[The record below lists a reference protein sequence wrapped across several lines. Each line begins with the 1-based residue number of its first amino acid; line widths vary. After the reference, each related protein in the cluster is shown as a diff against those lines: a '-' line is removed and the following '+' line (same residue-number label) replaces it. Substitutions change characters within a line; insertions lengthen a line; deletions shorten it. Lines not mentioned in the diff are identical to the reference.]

1 MSVKLLDVNTINKIA
16 AGEVV
21 ERPASVVKELVE
33 NAIDAGA
40 SRIAVE
46 IQNGGK
52 TYIKVSDN
60 GVGMN
65 GEDASLAIRSHAT
78 SKLSSVNDLQL
89 VTTLGFRG
97 EALPTI
103 AAVSKFSM
111 WTRQEGNELGTLV
124 RLTGGHD
131 QLIEPQGCALGTTV
145 LVEDLFFNTPARKKF
160 LKQASSESGKISEF
174 LMKLA
179 LSRPSIAFKLIN
191 GNKLSMSTPGSGKLI
206 ECVESIY
213 GRDIAES
220 MMLIEFKDRR
230 DENFRINGLVSKP
243 NVVKSYRSCQTFIV
257 NGRVIGNRMISK
269 AIEDAYLSL
278 VPKGNYPL
286 VVLSIELAPSMLDF
300 NVHPQKAEVRFE
312 DDGEIYRAVR
322 YAVTQALERRQF
334 ANEDDADELS
344 KIAAP
349 TPVKKEPPPPIEK
362 PIDKPIDKPIEKPI
376 EKPIDKP
383 SIDKPI
389 EKSIE
394 KPIEKPK
401 SEPPERSLFEERMEP
416 KKIIPIGQVAL
427 CYIVAKGDDGLY
439 LVDQHAAHERI
450 IFDRLSGY
458 TDGIPAQQLLMP
470 QPLDFDEREQRVIEN
485 NLELFH
491 QLGFTLE
498 RGGDGVWRLAEVPV
512 DVIDADAESM
522 LREILSSLPTM
533 DTSFGDDEQQKKVLA
548 KNIREACLAMTAC
561 RAAIKAGQELNV
573 RQMQTLLN
581 ELAKTKYPY
590 TCPHGRPTII
600 EFDSDR
606 LATMFKRKGF

>member
-33 NAIDAGA
+33 NAIDAQA
-40 SRIAVE
+40 TRIAVE

-60 GVGMN
+60 GIGMN
-65 GEDASLAIRSHAT
+65 REDASLAIRSHAT
-78 SKLSSVNDLQL
+78 SKLTSASNLQL

-103 AAVSKFSM
+103 AAVSKFSL

-131 QLIEPQGCALGTTV
+131 QFIESQGCALGTTV

-160 LKQASSESGKISEF
+160 LKQSASESGRINEF
-174 LMKLA
+174 LTKLA
-179 LSRPSIAFKLIN
+179 LSRPSIAFKMIN
-191 GNKLSMSTPGSGKLI
+191 GSKMVMNTPGSGKLI
-206 ECVESIY
+206 ECVESVY
-213 GRDIAES
+213 GRDVAES
-220 MMLIEFKDRR
+220 MMLIDFQDRN
-230 DENFRINGLVSKP
+230 DKSFRISGLVSRP
-243 NVVKSYRSCQTFIV
+243 NVVKSYRTCQTFIV

-269 AIEDAYLSL
+269 AVEDAYTSL
-278 VPKGNYPL
+278 VPKGSYPL
-286 VVLSIELAPSMLDF
+286 VVMSIELSPTALDF

-312 DDGEIYRAVR
+312 EDGDIYRAVR
-322 YAVTQALERRQF
+322 HAVTQALERRQF
-334 ANEDDADELS
+334 VG
-344 KIAAP
+344 AAAEEP
-349 TPVKKEPPPPIEK
+349 IETPPHPPEEPHPIEEPPIDEPPIEHEPTSK
-362 PIDKPIDKPIEKPI
+362 IEKPPSKI
-376 EKPIDKP
+376 EKPPLKT
-383 SIDKPI
+383 
-389 EKSIE
+389 E
-394 KPIEKPK
+394 
-401 SEPPERSLFEERMEP
+401 EPPLKVEEPTKVEAQEKLLFEERMAP
-416 KKIIPIGQVAL
+416 KKIVPIGQIAL

-439 LVDQHAAHERI
+439 LIDQHAAHERI

-470 QPLDFDEREQRVIEN
+470 QSLDFDEREKRLIEN

-491 QLGFTLE
+491 RLGFTLE
-498 RGGDGVWRLAEVPV
+498 QGGDGNYRLTEVPV
-512 DVIDADAESM
+512 DVLDSDAAGL
-522 LREILSSLPTM
+522 LREILSSLPTV
-533 DTSFGDDEQQKKVLA
+533 DASFGDDAQQRKVLS

-573 RQMQTLLN
+573 RQMQMLLD
-581 ELAKTKYPY
+581 ELTRTKFPF

-600 EFDSDR
+600 RFDEDK